1 MTNQKPSD
9 LTTAAGQPWADNQ
22 HSQTAGDR
30 GPVLL
35 QDYDLLEKLA
45 HFDRERIPE
54 RVVHA
59 KGAGAKGVFE
69 LENDM
74 SQYTKADLFNG
85 VGKQTPVFLRFS
97 QVAGEKGY
105 PDTVRDVRGFAL
117 KFYTQAG
124 NYDIVGNNTP
134 VFFVN
139 DPLKFPDFIHSQKRD
154 PKTNRRTQ
162 NMQWDFWAHSPES
175 LHQVTYLMGDRGLPA
190 SYRTMNG
197 YGSHTF
203 KWVNQDSQQFWVKYH
218 FISDQGVKNMTAK
231 AAEKA
236 MVQNV
241 DYLQDDLYDAIQK
254 QNYPSWTLYVQ
265 IIPYEEGLNYR
276 WDIFDVTKVVSHHD
290 YPLIK
295 VGKLTLNEN
304 PTNNFTDIEEAAM
317 SPANLVPGIEVSPD
331 KLLQGRLFSYK
342 DAQRYRLG
350 ANFEDLPV
358 NKPVVPVHNYERD
371 GFMKAENQGDEV
383 NYEPNSRRGPQEV
396 PDAAITPDQVQG
408 TTGARPYHYQVD
420 YTTQAG
426 DLYRLMTPAE
436 QDRLIATIRDGL
448 GQVTLPGV
456 KELEIKQFYGADPN
470 YGTRVAEALGMD
482 IEAILKS

>member
-1 MTNQKPSD
+1 MTEK
-9 LTTAAGQPWADNQ
+9 LTTETGQPWANNE
-22 HSQTAGDR
+22 HSQTAGAR
-30 GPVLL
+30 GPVLM
-35 QDYDLLEKLA
+35 QDYNLLEKLA

-59 KGAGAKGVFE
+59 KGAGAKGFFE

-74 SQYTKADLFNG
+74 GEYTKADLFNG
-85 VGKQTPVFLRFS
+85 VGKKTPVILSFS

-117 KFYTQAG
+117 KFYTQQG
-124 NYDIVGNNTP
+124 NYDLVGNNTP

-203 KWVNQDSQQFWVKYH
+203 KWVNQNGEQFWVKYH
-218 FISDQGVKNMTAK
+218 FISDQGVKNMTAQ

-236 MVQNV
+236 MSQDL
-241 DYLQDDLYDAIQK
+241 DYLQDDLYDAIQEK
-254 QNYPSWTLYVQ
+254 NYPSWTMYVQ
-265 IIPYEEGLNYR
+265 ILPYEEGLNYK
-276 WDIFDVTKVVSHHD
+276 WDIFDVTKVISHKD

-317 SPANLVPGIEVSPD
+317 SPANFVPGIEPSPD

-371 GFMKAENQGDEV
+371 GYMKINNQGAEV
-383 NYEPNSRRGPQEV
+383 NYEPNALHGPEEV
-396 PDAAITPDQVQG
+396 PDAALSPDSVRGETRAQ
-408 TTGARPYHYQVD
+408 PYRYQVD

-426 DLYRLMTPAE
+426 DLYRLMSEPE
-436 QDRLIATIRDGL
+436 QERLINTIKDAL

-456 KELEIKQFYGADPN
+456 KELEIKQFYEADKN
-470 YGTRVAEALGMD
+470 YGTRVANALGMNIAD
-482 IEAILKS
+482 IISD

>member
-1 MTNQKPSD
+1 MTEK
-9 LTTAAGQPWADNQ
+9 LTTETGQPWANNE
-22 HSQTAGDR
+22 HSQTAGAR
-30 GPVLL
+30 GPVLM
-35 QDYDLLEKLA
+35 QDYNLLEKLA

-59 KGAGAKGVFE
+59 KGAGAKGFFE

-74 SQYTKADLFNG
+74 GEYTKADLFNG
-85 VGKQTPVFLRFS
+85 VGKKTPVILRFS
-97 QVAGEKGY
+97 QVAGKKGY

-117 KFYTQAG
+117 KFYTQQG
-124 NYDIVGNNTP
+124 NYDLVGNNTP

-203 KWVNQDSQQFWVKYH
+203 KWVNQNGEQFWVKYH
-218 FISDQGVKNMTAK
+218 FISDQGVKNMTAQ

-236 MVQNV
+236 MSQDL
-241 DYLQDDLYDAIQK
+241 DYLQDDLYDAIQEK
-254 QNYPSWTLYVQ
+254 NYPSWTMYVQ
-265 IIPYEEGLNYR
+265 ILPYEEGLNYK
-276 WDIFDVTKVVSHHD
+276 WDIFDVTKVISHKD

-317 SPANLVPGIEVSPD
+317 SPANFVPGIEPSPD

-371 GFMKAENQGDEV
+371 GYMKINNQGAEV
-383 NYEPNSRRGPQEV
+383 NYEPNALHGTEEV
-396 PDAAITPDQVQG
+396 PDAALSPDSVRGETRAQ
-408 TTGARPYHYQVD
+408 PYRYQVD

-426 DLYRLMTPAE
+426 DLYRLMSEPE
-436 QDRLIATIRDGL
+436 QERLINTIKDAL

-456 KELEIKQFYGADPN
+456 KELEIKQFYEADKN
-470 YGTRVAEALGMD
+470 YGTRVANALGMNIAD
-482 IEAILKS
+482 IISD

>member
-1 MTNQKPSD
+1 MGKDLKGKELGKGITQESTGLYSARFVDRFGKRKHKRFKKLQECRAWIADATYVDEHSDISMPSD
-9 LTTAAGQPWADNQ
+9 MLVDQWF
-22 HSQTAGDR
+22 
-30 GPVLL
+30 
-35 QDYDLLEKLA
+35 DYWIGIKKKTV
-45 HFDRERIPE
+45 R
-54 RVVHA
+54 
-59 KGAGAKGVFE
+59 
-69 LENDM
+69 
-74 SQYTKADLFNG
+74 
-85 VGKQTPVFLRFS
+85 S

-117 KFYTQAG
+117 KFYTQQG
-124 NYDIVGNNTP
+124 NYDLVGNNTP

-203 KWVNQDSQQFWVKYH
+203 KWVNQNGEQFWVKYH
-218 FISDQGVKNMTAK
+218 FISDQGVKNMTAQ

-236 MVQNV
+236 MSQDL
-241 DYLQDDLYDAIQK
+241 DYLQDDLYDAIQEK
-254 QNYPSWTLYVQ
+254 NYPSWTMYVQ
-265 IIPYEEGLNYR
+265 ILPYEEGLNYK
-276 WDIFDVTKVVSHHD
+276 WDIFDVTKVISHKD

-317 SPANLVPGIEVSPD
+317 SPANFVPGIEPSPD

-371 GFMKAENQGDEV
+371 GYMKINNQGAEV
-383 NYEPNSRRGPQEV
+383 NYEPNALHGPEEV
-396 PDAAITPDQVQG
+396 PDAALSPDSVRGETRAQ
-408 TTGARPYHYQVD
+408 PYRYQVD

-426 DLYRLMTPAE
+426 DLYRLMSEPE
-436 QDRLIATIRDGL
+436 QERLINTIKDAL

-456 KELEIKQFYGADPN
+456 KELEIKQFYEADKN
-470 YGTRVAEALGMD
+470 YGTRVANALGMNIAD
-482 IEAILKS
+482 IISD

>member
-1 MTNQKPSD
+1 M
-9 LTTAAGQPWADNQ
+9 
-22 HSQTAGDR
+22 
-30 GPVLL
+30 
-35 QDYDLLEKLA
+35 
-45 HFDRERIPE
+45 
-54 RVVHA
+54 
-59 KGAGAKGVFE
+59 
-69 LENDM
+69 
-74 SQYTKADLFNG
+74 
-85 VGKQTPVFLRFS
+85 
-97 QVAGEKGY
+97 
-105 PDTVRDVRGFAL
+105 RGFAL
-117 KFYTQAG
+117 KFYTQQG
-124 NYDIVGNNTP
+124 NYDLVGNNTP

-203 KWVNQDSQQFWVKYH
+203 KWVNQNGEQFWVKYH
-218 FISDQGVKNMTAK
+218 FISDQGVKNMTAQ

-236 MVQNV
+236 MSQDL
-241 DYLQDDLYDAIQK
+241 DYLQDDLYDAIQEK
-254 QNYPSWTLYVQ
+254 NYPSWTMYVQ
-265 IIPYEEGLNYR
+265 ILPYEEGLNYK
-276 WDIFDVTKVVSHHD
+276 WDIFDVTKVISHKD

-317 SPANLVPGIEVSPD
+317 SPANFVPGIEPSPD

-371 GFMKAENQGDEV
+371 GYMKINNQGAEV
-383 NYEPNSRRGPQEV
+383 NYEPNALHEPEEV
-396 PDAAITPDQVQG
+396 PDAALSPDSVRGETRAQ
-408 TTGARPYHYQVD
+408 PYCYQVD

-426 DLYRLMTPAE
+426 DLYRLMSEPE
-436 QDRLIATIRDGL
+436 QERLINTIKDAL

-456 KELEIKQFYGADPN
+456 KELEIKQFYEADKN
-470 YGTRVAEALGMD
+470 YGTRVANALGMNIAD
-482 IEAILKS
+482 IISD